1 MIVNMFVIVL
11 LVFCVQVMVDGRR
24 CHIPGVFYCSCGSDG
39 VDNYLTCDSFPIST
53 ETNVYTKQ
61 TVSIS
66 LLQSVRGNI
75 TYSTLMWPNLSELFD
90 FDNNRFICY
99 NGTCRNDQEFNIHVD
114 VSQKTSPF
122 GISPTSRY
130 TRAFI

>member
-1 MIVNMFVIVL
+1 
-11 LVFCVQVMVDGRR
+11 MVT
-24 CHIPGVFYCSCGSDG
+24 
-39 VDNYLTCDSFPIST
+39 LTCDSFPIST

-75 TYSTLMWPNLSELFD
+75 TYSTLMWSNLSELFD

-114 VSQKTSPF
+114 VSQKKIVHLESVQLPDTHELSLSS
-122 GISPTSRY
+122 GWSLY
-130 TRAFI
+130 YLY